1 MENVNSNLDNFIYD
15 MRNYYEN
22 YLMPETL
29 ESWEQNTWGSAN
41 KGWLLARGRVI
52 PFRFDKIPKSKYVD
66 KEYSVPHDYQE
77 FMKAVLVCY
86 NRQSSSTSSETVK
99 HILLSLKR
107 IYIVLLSCS
116 SAAKPSDISKETI
129 KEVERSLIDSGY
141 KAVRNMLNYA
151 MIVQGICIKYE
162 LTQHRSRYVK
172 RRLRD
177 CTPIDDQISESLE
190 RGYINDQIRSDS
202 EKLISYEAFKAL
214 VTVTNSPRHDLEMLG
229 CRIADILFA
238 TGMRINEV
246 LYLPRDC
253 LIKKN
258 VSDTLASREG
268 ISDLELNTR
277 YGLKYYPEKG
287 AKIRPKWLESNAAK
301 VVVRAYYDILKITK
315 KHHEHACFLVN
326 GRGKLLLP
334 DHISGD
340 FIDSEVLREEVF
352 LSTIN
357 YGKRNSLISN
367 GKSVEMSK
375 RNTVKAFLKK
385 SNIDHLNAG
394 REEVEMLVRRYLP
407 KGDFTEIEIPLKNQ
421 IETAKLD
428 DFLCIAP
435 YSALS
440 IQRGVIVN
448 HAVQLVSGAQFS
460 RFLGGG
466 TGGSVFSIRGLTESN
481 GSKIQIN
488 THHFRHNINTFL
500 ALAGV
505 SEHLQAIAM
514 GRVDISQNK
523 AYQHLT
529 VEEIHEEGHNILEH
543 KERSLRSLKSE
554 ALPAA
559 LKPLNSI
566 DCHSR
571 SPMDRLKQG
580 HCLNWSS
587 SVGEQRNIESA
598 FHSFDSNAHSQDYLS
613 EMLSS
618 ECLAGEM
625 QDVYSNIK
633 RKKSKKEVDNFVK
646 THAGSLHILPNGS
659 CSRNIAL
666 HKCNKSMKCLNGAGC
681 SHLLLTGRPGELE
694 GLLSLYQRS
703 KENLLTLKDKF
714 GHDENYH
721 RAINI
726 QEKDIQSYE
735 ILIKKAKQALSS
747 KTPMQVFPNG
757 DSLGFSGKSETLVD
771 FFARAQFNSK
781 EE

>member
-1 MENVNSNLDNFIYD
+1 MEDVNRNIDNFIYD
-15 MRNYYEN
+15 MRSYYVN
-22 YLMPETL
+22 YLMLETL
-29 ESWEQNTWGSAN
+29 ENWEQSTWGYAN
-41 KGWLLARGRVI
+41 KGWLLARGRLI
-52 PFRFDKIPKSKYVD
+52 PLRFDKISKSKYVD
-66 KEYSVPHDYQE
+66 KEYSVHRNYQE

-86 NRQSSSTSSETVK
+86 SRQSRSTSSETIK

-107 IYIVLLSCS
+107 IYIALLSCS
-116 SAAKPSDISKETI
+116 SVAKPSDISKKIIE
-129 KEVERSLIDSGY
+129 EMERSLIDSGY

-162 LTQHRSRYVK
+162 LTQHRTRYVK
-172 RRLRD
+172 KRLRD
-177 CTPIDDQISESLE
+177 YTPIDDQITESLE
-190 RGYINDQIRSDS
+190 HGYINDQIRSDS
-202 EKLISYEAFKAL
+202 GKLISYEAFKAL

-258 VSDTLASREG
+258 VSDALVNKKD
-268 ISDLELNTR
+268 ISDLEFNTR

-287 AKIRPKWLESNAAK
+287 AKTRFKWLESNAAN

-315 KHHEHACFLVN
+315 KHHEHAHFLV
-326 GRGKLLLP
+326 GGQGKVLLP
-334 DHISGD
+334 DHINGD
-340 FIDSEVLREEVF
+340 FIDSKTLREEIF

-375 RNTVKAFLKK
+375 KNTIKAFLKK
-385 SNIDHLNAG
+385 SNIDHLNAS
-394 REEVEMLVRRYLP
+394 RKEVEMLIREYLP

-421 IETAKLD
+421 IETVKLD
-428 DFLCIAP
+428 NFLCIAP

-440 IQRGVIVN
+440 VQKGVIVS
-448 HAVQLVSGAQFS
+448 HAVQLVSGSQFS

-466 TGGSVFSIRGLTESN
+466 EGGSVFSIRGLTESN

-488 THHFRHNINTFL
+488 THQFRHNINTFL
-500 ALAGV
+500 ALAEV

-529 VEEIHEEGHNILEH
+529 VEEIHEEGCNILEY
-543 KERSLRSLKSE
+543 KEQSLRGLRSE

-566 DCHSR
+566 DCCLR

-580 HCLNWSS
+580 YCLNWNS

-598 FHSFDSNAHSQDYLS
+598 FHSFDSNMHSQDYLS

-633 RKKSKKEVDNFVK
+633 RKKGKKEVDSFVK

-694 GLLSLYQRS
+694 GLLSLHQRS

-714 GHDENYH
+714 SHDENYH
-721 RAINI
+721 RAINM

-735 ILIKKAKQALSS
+735 ILIKKAKQALNS

-757 DSLGFSGKSETLVD
+757 DSLGFSGKPETLVD
-771 FFARAQFNSK
+771 FFARAQINSK
-781 EE
+781 KE